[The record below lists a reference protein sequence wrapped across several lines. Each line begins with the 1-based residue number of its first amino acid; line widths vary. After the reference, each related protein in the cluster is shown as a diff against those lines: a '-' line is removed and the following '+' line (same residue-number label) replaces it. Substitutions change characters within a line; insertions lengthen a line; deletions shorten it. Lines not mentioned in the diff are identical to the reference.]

1 MGASGAVQP
10 HDSLLTAP
18 ARQTAPT
25 VALESLLSEE
35 EGEGEGEGRGEGGE
49 ELALPRDLLEV
60 SSSGS
65 GSSGDEG
72 EGEMVSG
79 GEGGQASESQS
90 GRSSP
95 LEEEG

>member
-25 VALESLLSEE
+25 SALESSLSEE
-35 EGEGEGEGRGEGGE
+35 EGEGEGEGKGEGGE

-65 GSSGDEG
+65 SGDEG

-79 GEGGQASESQS
+79 GEGGQGSESQS